1 MAHITKNEQGELIL
15 RDDWCIEDVH
25 QAADDFGQKITDD
38 QAEDILI
45 AVANS
50 HNCNIGINWDV
61 FYYHIDRLIDTEST
75 ENDTIGT

>member
-1 MAHITKNEQGELIL
+1 MAHITKNEEGELIL

-25 QAADDFGQKITDD
+25 SAAKDLGQKITDD

-50 HNCNIGINWDV
+50 HDCNIGINWEL
-61 FYYHIDRLIDTEST
+61 FYYHIERIED
-75 ENDTIGT
+75 ND